1 MDQLEILE
9 KVRALSTCGTLVLNT
24 KEDIIFAD
32 GIASEKLLSGKD
44 PSDNLPL
51 LKLDLPGEVL
61 GQLCY
66 SSKTAFASGK
76 KRSMSAVI
84 PVLNQPRL
92 WIFTFNPSF
101 DPSGRP
107 EAMIVSIYDTGDA
120 SLERSDGSRFPA
132 LADGTNV
139 HFLPGSI
146 VTLTYDDLKV
156 QYLNATASAS
166 LGVRKDEV
174 IGKPLAEI
182 LPRLSSG
189 LLNDIVGAASMGEVV
204 IRTESVSIPDLG
216 VRYFRWM
223 IAPSVRDGEKKI
235 TLMLS
240 DVTDLISDRFK
251 EMSTSIFQES
261 QMLRTIIDTIPIGLV
276 IVESNGQVWL
286 SNHQA
291 DELWPPEGNGN
302 SRTFSSFEAF
312 DDRGRKIGSE
322 ELPLY
327 KALQSD
333 IATNGQTIETHL
345 PSGEI
350 RNLLTSAAPLRS
362 ADGKLL
368 GGISVFQDITDQKRD
383 EEKKVEQSEAL
394 KRSND
399 ELQQFAYVASHD
411 LQEPL
416 RMVTSYLGLMEK
428 KFGSELNPQAREYMS
443 FAVDGSLRMKKLI
456 DDLLQFSRIDSRP
469 IDLEE
474 VDMGKVARA
483 VVEDLAASIN
493 DLGTEVAIDSMPVI
507 HADKAQM
514 KQLLTYLLSNAIK
527 FHNGKPP
534 RVEISIITY
543 GDEYVFSVKDNG
555 IGIDEKYAD
564 KLFKMFSR
572 LHTKEEYP
580 GTGIGL
586 AMAKKIVE
594 RHGGRIWFESEL
606 GKGTTFFFTINTNMH
621 TEGRSVDQRRECSSK
636 TAC

>member
-1 MDQLEILE
+1 
-9 KVRALSTCGTLVLNT
+9 
-24 KEDIIFAD
+24 
-32 GIASEKLLSGKD
+32 
-44 PSDNLPL
+44 
-51 LKLDLPGEVL
+51 VL

-66 SSKTAFASGK
+66 ISKTAFASGK
-76 KRSMSAVI
+76 KRSMTAVV

-92 WIFTFNPSF
+92 WVFTFNPSF

-107 EAMIVSIYDTGDA
+107 EAVVVSIYDTGDV
-120 SLERSDGSRFPA
+120 SLERDNDNRFPA
-132 LADGTNV
+132 LPDGTSV
-139 HFLPGSI
+139 HFLPGSMM
-146 VTLTYDDLKV
+146 TLTYGDLKV
-156 QYLNATASAS
+156 LFLNATASAS

-174 IGKPLAEI
+174 IGKPLAEV
-182 LPRLSSG
+182 LSRGASG
-189 LLNDIVGAASMGEVV
+189 LLNDIMRAVTTGDVV
-204 IRTESVSIPDLG
+204 IRTESVSVPDLG
-216 VRYFRWM
+216 IRYFRWM
-223 IAPSVRDGEKKI
+223 ITPSVRDGENRI

-240 DVTDLISDRFK
+240 DVTDLMSDRFR
-251 EMSTSIFQES
+251 EMSSSIFQES

-291 DELWPPEGNGN
+291 DELWPPGENGD

-312 DDRGRKIGSE
+312 DDCGRKIGYE

-327 KALQSD
+327 KALQCD

-345 PSGEI
+345 PSGET

-383 EEKKVEQSEAL
+383 EEKIVEQSEAL

-416 RMVTSYLGLMEK
+416 RMVTSYLGLLER
-428 KFGSELNPQAREYMS
+428 KFGRDLNPQAKEYMDI
-443 FAVDGSLRMKKLI
+443 AVDGSLRMKKLI

-474 VDMGKVARA
+474 VNMGEVARA
-483 VVEDLAASIN
+483 VVEDLTVSI
-493 DLGTEVAIDSMPVI
+493 DELGAEVTIDPLPAIR
-507 HADKAQM
+507 ADKAQM
-514 KQLLTYLLSNAIK
+514 TQLLTYLLSNALK

-534 RVEISIITY
+534 RVEISAIHY
-543 GDEYVFSVKDNG
+543 GDELVFSVEDNG
-555 IGIDEKYAD
+555 IGIDKKYAE

-594 RHGGRIWFESEL
+594 RHGGKIWFESEP
-606 GKGTTFFFTINTNMH
+606 GKGSTFFFTINTNVH
-621 TEGRSVDQRRECSSK
+621 TEGRSGDQDR
-636 TAC
+636 